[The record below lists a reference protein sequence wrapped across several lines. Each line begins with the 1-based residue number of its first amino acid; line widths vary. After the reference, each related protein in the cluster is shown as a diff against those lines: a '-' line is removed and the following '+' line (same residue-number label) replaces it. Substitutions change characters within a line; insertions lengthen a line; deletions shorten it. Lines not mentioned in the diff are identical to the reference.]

1 MVQILSIGE
10 LIHTYRHKQGMALSQ
25 LTKLTGIHKA
35 TISKIENGEVRR
47 PEYATIQPLARALN
61 VPLKEFIELYVTVER
76 RAEPLLRVLED
87 VLQQGENAA
96 LVRPVGAAFLASTSY
111 DSYTLVEQLYDFT
124 ATVELKTMRLTLYQ
138 LIVDYSRDHGIMPFL
153 ARGLYQVYLIE
164 RDDFTRLRNVY
175 ESGKHIVQY
184 ANFLGIEDRITLYY
198 KLAVHAFNLFLY
210 RKSINLCLHV
220 LQEAD
225 ADNWYYINALG
236 ILQDSYFYIE
246 DYDKSEYYS
255 HLYTQYDYPHI
266 KANSVLM
273 GALLNAKKGN
283 SAVAV
288 EQLTSFLETC
298 NQNDALHAINQLML
312 LYLKDNLL
320 DKVEQLLAY
329 PICPKS
335 ISTNN
340 PNIISQLA
348 EYYYHRAE
356 YFIAIGDLDQGI
368 SDFLESA
375 LYYSKVND
383 IVRENECLNQN
394 KINELRQKLISL
406 ANTKET
412 LTDDEVVQISKQLD
426 IYILE
431 FQKRNLKKRI
441 V

>member
-25 LTKLTGIHKA
+25 LTTLTGIHKA

-76 RAEPLLRVLED
+76 RAEPLLRVLKD

-96 LVRPVGAAFLASTSY
+96 LVRTVGAAFLASTSD
-111 DSYTLVEQLYDFT
+111 DSYTLVEQLYDFST
-124 ATVELKTMRLTLYQ
+124 TVELKTMRLTLYQ

-210 RKSINLCLHV
+210 RQSIDLCLHV

-255 HLYTQYDYPHI
+255 YLYTQYNYPHI
-266 KANSVLM
+266 KVNSVLM

-283 SAVAV
+283 SAVSI

-298 NQNDALHAINQLML
+298 NQDDALHAINQLML
-312 LYLKDNLL
+312 LYLQDNQL
-320 DKVEQLLAY
+320 DKAEQLLAY
-329 PICPKS
+329 PICLQS
-335 ISTNN
+335 IRTNN

-356 YFIAIGDLDQGI
+356 YFITIGDLDQGI
-368 SDFLESA
+368 SEYLEGAFHFSR
-375 LYYSKVND
+375 VND
-383 IVRENECLNQN
+383 TDQEKECINQIVCSHLQQN
-394 KINELRQKLISL
+394 VTLSIRTLEKMKTYYKRSAAKEHKLEGFI
-406 ANTKET
+406 
-412 LTDDEVVQISKQLD
+412 
-426 IYILE
+426 
-431 FQKRNLKKRI
+431 
-441 V
+441 

>member
-25 LTKLTGIHKA
+25 LTTLTGIHKA

-76 RAEPLLRVLED
+76 RAEPLLRVLKD
-87 VLQQGENAA
+87 VL
-96 LVRPVGAAFLASTSY
+96 
-111 DSYTLVEQLYDFT
+111 
-124 ATVELKTMRLTLYQ
+124 
-138 LIVDYSRDHGIMPFL
+138 
-153 ARGLYQVYLIE
+153 
-164 RDDFTRLRNVY
+164 
-175 ESGKHIVQY
+175 HIVQY
-184 ANFLGIEDRITLYY
+184 ADFLGTGDRITLYY

-210 RKSINLCLHV
+210 RQSIELCLHV
-220 LQEAD
+220 LQDAD
-225 ADNWYYINALG
+225 ADNWHYINALG

-255 HLYTQYDYPHI
+255 HLYKQYDYPHI

-298 NQNDALHAINQLML
+298 NQDDALHAINQLML
-312 LYLKDNLL
+312 LYLQDSQL
-320 DKVEQLLAY
+320 DRAEQLLAY
-329 PICPKS
+329 PICPQS
-335 ISTNN
+335 INTNN

-356 YFIAIGDLDQGI
+356 YFVAVGDLDNGI
-368 SDFLESA
+368 TDFLESA

-383 IVRENECLNQN
+383 IVRESECINQN

-406 ANTKET
+406 ANKKET
-412 LTDDEVVQISKQLD
+412 LTDDEVVRISQQLD

-441 V
+441 IV

>member
-76 RAEPLLRVLED
+76 RAEPLLRVLKD

-96 LVRPVGAAFLASTSY
+96 LVRTVGAEFLASTSD
-111 DSYTLVEQLYDFT
+111 DSYTLVEQLYDFST
-124 ATVELKTMRLTLYQ
+124 TVELKTMRLTLYQ

-210 RKSINLCLHV
+210 RQSIDLCLHV

-283 SAVAV
+283 SAVTI

-298 NQNDALHAINQLML
+298 NQDDALHAINQLML
-312 LYLKDNLL
+312 LYLQDKQL
-320 DKVEQLLAY
+320 DKAEQLLAY
-329 PICPKS
+329 PICLQS

-368 SDFLESA
+368 SECLEGAFHFSR
-375 LYYSKVND
+375 VND
-383 IVRENECLNQN
+383 TDQEKECINQIVCSHLQQN
-394 KINELRQKLISL
+394 VTLSIRTLEKMKTYYKRSAAKEHKLEGFI
-406 ANTKET
+406 
-412 LTDDEVVQISKQLD
+412 
-426 IYILE
+426 
-431 FQKRNLKKRI
+431 
-441 V
+441 

>member
-1 MVQILSIGE
+1 M
-10 LIHTYRHKQGMALSQ
+10 
-25 LTKLTGIHKA
+25 
-35 TISKIENGEVRR
+35 
-47 PEYATIQPLARALN
+47 
-61 VPLKEFIELYVTVER
+61 
-76 RAEPLLRVLED
+76 
-87 VLQQGENAA
+87 LQQGENAT
-96 LVRPVGAAFLASTSY
+96 LVRTVGAAFLASTSD
-111 DSYTLVEQLYDFT
+111 DSYTLVEQLYDFST
-124 ATVELKTMRLTLYQ
+124 TVELKTMRLTLYQ

-210 RKSINLCLHV
+210 QQSIDLCLHV

-255 HLYTQYDYPHI
+255 HLYTQYNYPHI
-266 KANSVLM
+266 KVNSVLM

-283 SAVAV
+283 SAVSI

-298 NQNDALHAINQLML
+298 NQDDALHAINQLML
-312 LYLKDNLL
+312 LYLQDNQL
-320 DKVEQLLAY
+320 DKAEQLLAY
-329 PICPKS
+329 PICLQS
-335 ISTNN
+335 IRTNN

-356 YFIAIGDLDQGI
+356 YFITIGDLDQGI
-368 SDFLESA
+368 SECLEGAFHFSR
-375 LYYSKVND
+375 VND
-383 IVRENECLNQN
+383 TDQEKECINQIVCSHLQQN
-394 KINELRQKLISL
+394 VTLSIRTLEKMKTYYKRSAAKEHKLEGFI
-406 ANTKET
+406 
-412 LTDDEVVQISKQLD
+412 
-426 IYILE
+426 
-431 FQKRNLKKRI
+431 
-441 V
+441 